1 MHKDS
6 KGMIARLWRGT
17 ARPDAAAAYLRH
29 LEEDT
34 LPQLRRLD
42 GFMGAS
48 VLQRPAAGGVE
59 FVVITRWAS
68 MEAIRAFAGA
78 DPERAVVP
86 EAAQRLMVSYDET
99 VEHFEL
105 TVYAGASEG
114 AHLSKSIGRTS
125 RK

>member
-1 MHKDS
+1 MRKGW

-29 LEEDT
+29 LEEET

-42 GFMGAS
+42 GFAGMS
-48 VLQRPAAGGVE
+48 VLQRPATDGVE

-78 DPERAVVP
+78 DLERAVVP
-86 EAAQRLMVSYDET
+86 EAARRLMVSYDET
-99 VEHFEL
+99 VMHFEL
-105 TVYAGASEG
+105 AEYDAKTRPADQQ
-114 AHLSKSIGRTS
+114 
-125 RK
+125 

>member
-1 MHKDS
+1 
-6 KGMIARLWRGT
+6 MIARLWRGT
-17 ARPDAAAAYLRH
+17 TRPDAAEAYLGH

-42 GFMGAS
+42 GFAGLS
-48 VLQRPAAGGVE
+48 VLQRTSAAGVA

-78 DPERAVVP
+78 APERAVVP
-86 EAAQRLMVSYDET
+86 EAARRLMISYDET

-105 TVYAGASEG
+105 AVEAGAEDP
-114 AHLSKSIGRTS
+114 GRA
-125 RK
+125 

>member
-1 MHKDS
+1 MHKGS

-17 ARPDAAAAYLRH
+17 ARPDAAAAYRRH

-42 GFMGAS
+42 GFAGMS
-48 VLQRPAAGGVE
+48 VLQRAAADGIE

-78 DPERAVVP
+78 DVERAVVP
-86 EAAQRLMVSYDET
+86 ETAQRLMVSYDET
-99 VEHFEL
+99 VAHFEL
-105 TVYAGASEG
+105 AVHEEKTPPVDE
-114 AHLSKSIGRTS
+114 R
-125 RK
+125 